1 MPKSIVIIGS
11 GYMAEEHI
19 KALKPNKR
27 CHIAGIMSRNNAKA
41 KQLADAYGIEHVESS
56 IEKLHQKTAA
66 DGVVVTVNELSTI
79 DVLTDCAIF
88 PWLIL
93 CEKPI
98 GLFAADLRQYIKNIG
113 EKSSHVFVAMN
124 RRHYTST
131 KYVTERLCL
140 ESGRRHVEIN
150 DQENV
155 VGALEAGQP
164 RKVAERWMVANSIH
178 LIDYFSVFCR
188 GQVVDIKEVLPWSG
202 RNPFVF
208 HCNLLFDSDDI
219 GSYKAVW
226 NAPGPWSVKVTTR
239 STLFEMQPL
248 EQLKIQKFPE
258 KFGTVVD
265 LGSIDLDIKAGLY
278 SQGDEFLSAMEE
290 KKHSLPDLF
299 EYLKT
304 HSLVESM
311 YKTSID
317 LTSLDGTNV

>member
-113 EKSSHVFVAMN
+113 EKS
-124 RRHYTST
+124 
-131 KYVTERLCL
+131 
-140 ESGRRHVEIN
+140 
-150 DQENV
+150 
-155 VGALEAGQP
+155 
-164 RKVAERWMVANSIH
+164 
-178 LIDYFSVFCR
+178 
-188 GQVVDIKEVLPWSG
+188 
-202 RNPFVF
+202 
-208 HCNLLFDSDDI
+208 
-219 GSYKAVW
+219 
-226 NAPGPWSVKVTTR
+226 GPS
-239 STLFEMQPL
+239 
-248 EQLKIQKFPE
+248 
-258 KFGTVVD
+258 
-265 LGSIDLDIKAGLY
+265 
-278 SQGDEFLSAMEE
+278 
-290 KKHSLPDLF
+290 
-299 EYLKT
+299 
-304 HSLVESM
+304 
-311 YKTSID
+311 
-317 LTSLDGTNV
+317 

>member
-1 MPKSIVIIGS
+1 MCKSIVIIGS

-41 KQLADAYGIEHVESS
+41 TQLARTYGIEHVESS
-56 IEKLHQKTAA
+56 VESLHQKTVA
-66 DGVVVTVNELSTI
+66 DGVVVTVSELSTI
-79 DVLTDCAIF
+79 DVLTNCATF

-93 CEKPI
+93 CEKPV
-98 GLFAADLRQYIKNIG
+98 GLFAADLRQFIENIG
-113 EKSSHVFVAMN
+113 EKSLHIFVAMN
-124 RRHYTST
+124 RRHYAST
-131 KYVTERLCL
+131 KYVTESLSL

-155 VGALEAGQP
+155 FGALEAGQP
-164 RKVAERWMVANSIH
+164 YEVAERWMVANSIH

-188 GQVVDIKEVLPWSG
+188 GQAVDINEIIPWDG

-208 HCNLLFDSDDI
+208 HCNLHFDSDDI

-258 KFGTVVD
+258 KYGKAID
-265 LGSIDLDIKAGLY
+265 LGSIDMDFKAGLY
-278 SQGDEFLSAMEE
+278 SQGDEFLNAIEE
-290 KKHSLPDLF
+290 KKHSLPDLS